1 MLKSIRNI
9 FIEPE
14 YLNHMQLAIKIALF
28 ILLFLILFSLLT
40 FFMSIHPP
48 KIITN
53 LIPSDLGL
61 EYEEITFK
69 STDGINLSGWLIPNN
84 KAQKTIIVMH
94 GYPAD
99 KANLLGIAEFLAK
112 DFNVFLFDFRSFGKS
127 GGRYTTAG
135 YLERNDLLGAIQYL
149 EKEKNITKIGLYGFS
164 LGGAVAL
171 MAEHKNVKAIVTDS
185 AYAKLGNMIKHMYSP
200 FFILKYPLAYL
211 TRFYGILFL
220 RIDVDDV
227 NPVDDITN
235 IKVPILLIHAGKDSQ
250 IPVGEVYLL
259 HEANKNSEMWII
271 ENADH
276 GMGHAVNPEEYEER
290 VVGFFKGNME

>member
-14 YLNHMQLAIKIALF
+14 YLNQMQLAIKIALF

-84 KAQKTIIVMH
+84 KAKKTIIVMH

-112 DFNVFLFDFRSFGKS
+112 DFNFFCLTSGALAKAGEDIPQQAILREMTCLEQSNIWKKKKTSQKSACMGFR
-127 GGRYTTAG
+127 
-135 YLERNDLLGAIQYL
+135 L
-149 EKEKNITKIGLYGFS
+149 
-164 LGGAVAL
+164 
-171 MAEHKNVKAIVTDS
+171 
-185 AYAKLGNMIKHMYSP
+185 
-200 FFILKYPLAYL
+200 
-211 TRFYGILFL
+211 
-220 RIDVDDV
+220 
-227 NPVDDITN
+227 
-235 IKVPILLIHAGKDSQ
+235 
-250 IPVGEVYLL
+250 VGLL
-259 HEANKNSEMWII
+259 HWL
-271 ENADH
+271 
-276 GMGHAVNPEEYEER
+276 
-290 VVGFFKGNME
+290 